1 MTGFLDRR
9 CVADHLTAEPP
20 TPEDLKP
27 GDLLAIR
34 VTRFRASR
42 VGYRVG
48 DWWAKSGERG
58 WFKAGLF
65 LQALEPP
72 AGYDGHELPDVRVL
86 IDGRDHAISPE
97 DIACVMARPR

>member
-1 MTGFLDRR
+1 MTGFLDPGH
-9 CVADHLTAEPP
+9 VAAHLTTEPP
-20 TPEDLKP
+20 APEDLKP

-42 VGYRVG
+42 GGYRVG

-58 WFKAGLF
+58 WFKTGLF
-65 LQALEPP
+65 LKALEPP

-86 IDGRDHAISPE
+86 IDGHERAISPA